1 MIQGK
6 YKWLDGHART
16 QSTQENFFFFFLLCP
31 QDCSLGRQLV
41 HSQNSTNTLTA
52 NFCVWCMRA
61 QVRQSWEERVSRFC
75 HCSEAPK
82 EGQKGFKQTPHFISL
97 EGLLEI
103 YSRARYFFKMN
114 PNPKLADDLFS
125 IHEQQLANIIHSR
138 YLMMTLL
145 CSWLYS
151 AKRDYFYSFWIPK
164 MTSFEK
170 KI

>member
-6 YKWLDGHART
+6 YKRLDGHART
-16 QSTQENFFFFFLLCP
+16 QSTQENFFFFLQCP
-31 QDCSLGRQLV
+31 QDCSLGKQLV

-52 NFCVWCMRA
+52 NFCVWCMRV
-61 QVRQSWEERVSRFC
+61 QVRQSWEEHVSRFC

-82 EGQKGFKQTPHFISL
+82 EGQKSFKQTPHFISL

-114 PNPKLADDLFS
+114 LNSNLADDLFS
-125 IHEQQLANIIHSR
+125 IHGQQLANIIHSR

-151 AKRDYFYSFWIPK
+151 TKRDYFYSFWIPK

-170 KI
+170 NI